1 MTYTALKLIAL
12 ASMLLD
18 HLMASFANP
27 VQLFLWD
34 AFFPDSAAAPA
45 ILLAL
50 QTALKYLGRIAAP
63 IFLWSVAQ
71 GFRHTRSRPKYALRL
86 LLCAL
91 LSQYPY
97 LLANR
102 VWTGGLLTDWEI
114 GGNILFTL
122 SAGLL
127 TLSLYERCRALHP
140 AGGFA
145 AAAAAVVLGELLPI
159 EGGGPYLLF
168 ILLFHLT
175 ESWSIPRRALM
186 WLLILPLSRYRM
198 TALLLTDPGWF
209 RPWCLNALGPFLGIA
224 LTFTYN
230 GKPGRPLPKYLW
242 YAVYPLHLL
251 LLALIT

>member
-18 HLMASFANP
+18 HLMASFATP

-34 AFFPDSAAAPA
+34 TFFPGSASP
-45 ILLAL
+45 
-50 QTALKYLGRIAAP
+50 
-63 IFLWSVAQ
+63 
-71 GFRHTRSRPKYALRL
+71 PKYALRL
-86 LLCAL
+86 LLFAL

-145 AAAAAVVLGELLPI
+145 AAAAAVVLGALLPI
-159 EGGGPYLLF
+159 EGGGPPV
-168 ILLFHLT
+168 H
-175 ESWSIPRRALM
+175 P
-186 WLLILPLSRYRM
+186 
-198 TALLLTDPGWF
+198 
-209 RPWCLNALGPFLGIA
+209 
-224 LTFTYN
+224 
-230 GKPGRPLPKYLW
+230 PLP
-242 YAVYPLHLL
+242 PD
-251 LLALIT
+251 